1 MNPAPRIAVIGDFD
15 ALSPSHAATNKALD
29 HAADFISLS
38 LECHWL
44 DTGTLAAG
52 EATGALTGC
61 HGLWL
66 APGSPYRSMDG
77 ALNAARFARERGVP
91 FIGT

>member
-1 MNPAPRIAVIGDFD
+1 MNPPIRIAIVGDFD
-15 ALSPSHAATNKALD
+15 VTSPSHAATNEALD
-29 HAADFISLS
+29 HAADFLS
-38 LECHWL
+38 FPLECRWR

-52 EATGALTGC
+52 EAAGALTRF
-61 HGLWL
+61 HGIWL

-77 ALNAARFARERGVP
+77 ALNAARLARERGVP